1 MFAWTTCAPNVA
13 QTNSS
18 PQSRSRN
25 ETFARSRRAS
35 MFSTKRPRNWSGCA
49 RSGGPSSPRRTPKM
63 KRMHNE
69 LPPTDMGKAVL
80 VHRCGTKPDPAK
92 ALTDTRETRDAI
104 DAFIEDF
111 AEKRALALAYM
122 NDPDRDLIGE
132 GEGALDRKS
141 TRLNSSHLG
150 ISDAV

>member
-1 MFAWTTCAPNVA
+1 
-13 QTNSS
+13 
-18 PQSRSRN
+18 
-25 ETFARSRRAS
+25 
-35 MFSTKRPRNWSGCA
+35 
-49 RSGGPSSPRRTPKM
+49 M

-69 LPPTDMGKAVL
+69 LPPPDMGKAVL

-92 ALTDTRETRDAI
+92 ALTDTREIRDAI

-132 GEGALDRKS
+132 LMYLDWVA
-141 TRLNSSHLG
+141 TATANRLDLTIADLEKETKNE
-150 ISDAV
+150 